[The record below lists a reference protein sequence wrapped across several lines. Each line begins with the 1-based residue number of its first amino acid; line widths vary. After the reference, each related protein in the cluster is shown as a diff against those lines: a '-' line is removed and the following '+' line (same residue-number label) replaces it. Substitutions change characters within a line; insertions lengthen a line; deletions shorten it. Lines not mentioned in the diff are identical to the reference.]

1 MTRESILEDIN
12 SNKSLNINNTLR
24 PSKVLDHLAGQGCY
38 KDIDDEFLKE
48 IEYIT
53 GTPNGVY
60 MSDNNIHFVV
70 NAKTMSDSPTVE
82 PIVSYELLF
91 DKVKGRFKGFH
102 QIIFYGDLESNDF
115 SPQVLWQSDLKVLFA
130 QVKVSHKG
138 FIERAKSL
146 GYLSYM

>member
-24 PSKVLDHLAGQGCY
+24 PSKVLDHLAGQWCY

-70 NAKTMSDSPTVE
+70 ILRLWSLSYPMKSYSTRLKVDS
-82 PIVSYELLF
+82 
-91 DKVKGRFKGFH
+91 KGFT
-102 QIIFYGDLESNDF
+102 N
-115 SPQVLWQSDLKVLFA
+115 
-130 QVKVSHKG
+130 
-138 FIERAKSL
+138 
-146 GYLSYM
+146 